1 MNPSFFRKYADMI
14 AEAESAMQPTQ
25 DAVVPQQQIAQAW
38 TQNKSKAKMFVK
50 NVPVAIMPTAS
61 LPPAAVE
68 TVKQQAGKV
77 DQTAYTPEKFANGLA
92 AIQAP
97 KAGKGEVYIFDQ
109 GNLANYGP
117 YTGQITP
124 ALAEYLAQLGLDARS
139 AKLYVKKA
147 QTPFISASILGVE
160 GKRIQTSWGDQ
171 AVEQGAWITQ
181 EANGHTYCCNP
192 DAQGLPIG
200 YVPA

>member
-1 MNPSFFRKYADMI
+1 MNPSFFRKYADLI
-14 AEAESAMQPTQ
+14 TEAESDPAQ

-38 TQNKSKAKMFVK
+38 TQNKNKAKMFVK
-50 NVPVAIMPTAS
+50 NVPVAIIPTGS

-97 KAGKGEVYIFDQ
+97 KPGKGEVYIFDQ

-117 YTGQITP
+117 FTGELTP
-124 ALAEYLAQLGLDARS
+124 ALSEYLSQLGIDAKS

-171 AVEQGAWITQ
+171 AVDQGAWLTQ
-181 EANGHTYCCNP
+181 ESNGHTYVCNP

-200 YVPA
+200 YVPAG